1 MKIKRRETKFTM
13 SSERQ
18 ELGKLRKKN
27 NGKQIKLVVEEDE
40 ET

>member
-1 MKIKRRETKFTM
+1 MKIKTRENKFTL
-13 SSERQ
+13 SSKRN
-18 ELGKLRKKN
+18 ELRALRRKN